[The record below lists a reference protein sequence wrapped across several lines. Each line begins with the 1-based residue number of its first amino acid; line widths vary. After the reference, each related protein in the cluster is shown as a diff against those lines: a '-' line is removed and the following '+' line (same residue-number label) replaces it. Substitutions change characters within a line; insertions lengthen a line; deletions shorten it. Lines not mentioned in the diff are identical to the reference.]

1 MNRRTLISLIIV
13 ALIGAGIYYVVNY
26 TDGFS
31 KHTTYYSS
39 FTKISGLQ
47 ESGPVLMHGVK
58 IGKVADIF
66 LDKDRQIRVVYSI
79 KEGITIPRGTKAKVI
94 SGDVSGT
101 KAVTFFNGDSTGVLA
116 AGSEIPT
123 IPDTTMMEL
132 INTKIVPIVKGG
144 KFLVRTADSTIN
156 DFIYLITYG
165 GFGRQAQEQVQV
177 FKTDLQELAAT
188 SQNASKAVDELARSL
203 HSVEKMFGNSGE
215 MNASVNEK
223 LRSGVENLKPL
234 SGKDYDSLL
243 KQTTVTLAK
252 LGKTITDAAE
262 KTTLLK
268 DRSTYVKAN
277 RMLDSANKSI
287 QELQADPPGIQLI
300 GGGKKK

>member
-1 MNRRTLISLIIV
+1 M
-13 ALIGAGIYYVVNY
+13 
-26 TDGFS
+26 
-31 KHTTYYSS
+31 
-39 FTKISGLQ
+39 
-47 ESGPVLMHGVK
+47 MHGVK
-58 IGKVADIF
+58 IGKVSDIF

-79 KEGITIPRGTKAKVI
+79 KEGIAIPNGTKAKVI

-101 KAVTFFNGDSTGVLA
+101 KAVTFFNGDSTGNLA

-188 SQNASKAVDELARSL
+188 SRNASNMIDEFTRSI
-203 HSVEKMFGNSGE
+203 HSVEKMFNNPGE

-223 LRSGVENLKPL
+223 LRSGVDNLKQL

-268 DRSTYVKAN
+268 DKSTYDKAN
-277 RMLDSANKSI
+277 RMLDSANGSM
-287 QELQADPPGIQLI
+287 QELQADPPGIRLI
-300 GGGKKK
+300 GNDKKK